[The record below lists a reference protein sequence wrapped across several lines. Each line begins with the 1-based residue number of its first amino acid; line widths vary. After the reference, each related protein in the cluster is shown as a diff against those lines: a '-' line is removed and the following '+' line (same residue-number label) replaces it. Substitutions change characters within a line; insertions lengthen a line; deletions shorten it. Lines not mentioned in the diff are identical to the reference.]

1 MNLLYLKYA
10 VEVAACGSINKA
22 AEKLYIDQPNL
33 SRSIKELESSL
44 GVTIFERSARG
55 MRPTPDGEA
64 FLIYAKTILN
74 QVNTL
79 ENMFKK
85 TALPKKRF
93 SVSVPRA
100 GYISA
105 AFTGFSKHLS
115 SENEIE
121 IFYKETNS
129 LRAIKNILEEEYR
142 LGIVRYAESHD
153 KYYKKMLDEKEL
165 SHELIAEF
173 TYALVMSENS
183 PLAKKEKITF
193 ADLAEHIEIAHGDP
207 FVPSLPTEAVKKEE
221 LPDIG
226 RRIFVFE
233 RGSQYELLSENTDTF
248 MWVSPIPKKTLER
261 YSLVCRTCDENKKV
275 YRDVIIRRKDYKL
288 TDLDTAFIAELSRIK
303 NELF

>member
-1 MNLLYLKYA
+1 M
-10 VEVAACGSINKA
+10 
-22 AEKLYIDQPNL
+22 
-33 SRSIKELESSL
+33 
-44 GVTIFERSARG
+44 
-55 MRPTPDGEA
+55 
-64 FLIYAKTILN
+64 
-74 QVNTL
+74 
-79 ENMFKK
+79 
-85 TALPKKRF
+85 
-93 SVSVPRA
+93 
-100 GYISA
+100 
-105 AFTGFSKHLS
+105 
-115 SENEIE
+115 
-121 IFYKETNS
+121 
-129 LRAIKNILEEEYR
+129 RAIKNILEEEYR

-173 TYALVMSENS
+173 TYALVMSKNS

-303 NELF
+303 NGLF